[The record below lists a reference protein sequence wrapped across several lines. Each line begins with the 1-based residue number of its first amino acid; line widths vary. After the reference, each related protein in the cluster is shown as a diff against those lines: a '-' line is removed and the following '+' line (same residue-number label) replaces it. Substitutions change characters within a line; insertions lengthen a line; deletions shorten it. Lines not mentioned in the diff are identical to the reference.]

1 MRTTLDPAAVAG
13 TLPKVVAGLDPN
25 LPVEDLRTMEQQ
37 VKDNVFLD
45 RVISVL
51 SASFA
56 VLATLLAAVGLYGVL
71 AYTVAQRTREI
82 GLRMALGAEPG
93 RVRGMV
99 LRQVGV
105 MAVIGGIIGL
115 ERRDWSPAAFA
126 RSLLFELQN
135 HDPVVPRRI
144 GDRPGR
150 GGARRR
156 SDPRASRV
164 ADRSDDGA
172 ALSVGREPKPS
183 AVMMRPRRGGRPSP
197 RAASPCRWRRISA
210 CDWRSACRASRRRRR
225 RLVGCRCRSG
235 FAPEI
240 MKRRPW

>member
-1 MRTTLDPAAVAG
+1 
-13 TLPKVVAGLDPN
+13 LPKVVAGLDPN

-115 ERRDWSPAAFA
+115 GAALTAGYYA

-135 HDPVVPRRI
+135 HDPVVLAGSAI
-144 GDRPGR
+144 GLTAVALIAGLIP
-150 GGARRR
+150 AH
-156 SDPRASRV
+156 RASRI
-164 ADRSDDGA
+164 DPMT
-172 ALSVGREPKPS
+172 ALRYQ
-183 AVMMRPRRGGRPSP
+183 
-197 RAASPCRWRRISA
+197 
-210 CDWRSACRASRRRRR
+210 
-225 RLVGCRCRSG
+225 
-235 FAPEI
+235 
-240 MKRRPW
+240 